1 MEFSSRTIYAL
12 KFMLHLALENGHKIL
27 SINEVATKESIS
39 VKFLENVV
47 ATIKSSGLIKV
58 KRGAKGGYLL
68 AKSTSLISLK
78 EIIELFE
85 PLESSNQEPT
95 SATTNID
102 LTIRKQMKDIEKTI
116 NKSLQE
122 KTLKDLVT
130 IFETTSSSQM
140 FYI

>member
-1 MEFSSRTIYAL
+1 MELSSRTMYAL
-12 KFMLHLALENGHKIL
+12 KFMLHLALENGHRVL
-27 SINEVATKESIS
+27 SINEVATKEDLSI
-39 VKFLENVV
+39 KFLENVV

-68 AKSTSLISLK
+68 AKSASLISLK

-85 PLESSNQEPT
+85 PLESSNLEPT

-102 LTIRKQMKDIEKTI
+102 LSIRKQIKDIEKTI

-122 KTLKDLVT
+122 KTLKDLVA
-130 IFETTSSSQM
+130 IFETTSSQM